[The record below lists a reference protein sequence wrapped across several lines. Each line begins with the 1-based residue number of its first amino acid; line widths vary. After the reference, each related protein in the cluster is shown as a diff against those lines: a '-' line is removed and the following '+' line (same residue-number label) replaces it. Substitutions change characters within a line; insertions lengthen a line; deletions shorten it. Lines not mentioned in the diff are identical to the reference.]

1 MISTKTKLLGGIFLL
16 LLGLQTIEPTPMIAD
31 ELPVIEGV
39 SKDDIS
45 RFEITQLGQKIRF
58 EKENGI
64 WMIKAP
70 FVAKADQSRVKALL
84 LQFRKSISMDVML
97 ERGEEDRYGL
107 DASHSIVMEVWT
119 TASQDPVI
127 SFTLGN
133 DAAAGSTFVRLS
145 KSDQVYR
152 ARIGG
157 RHRYDFPHE
166 QWKNQVLFDFSLQE
180 LQKLEIV
187 TESLQYTLYKE
198 ENRWQLD
205 PNPGWVLDQ
214 NKTQKV
220 LTRLGTLRIG
230 RIYPEPLPKVDAT
243 LRFVG
248 EFLSKEA
255 RLAVDDSV
263 IVEIEGVRYQSAAS
277 VLLPLTR
284 EPQFLRDKH
293 ILQFDPRTALDTI
306 AFVAGEQKITLQQD
320 LSNGFWRV
328 LSPQGM
334 DIDLKQVFFM
344 VNSLAGAEAEDFVVH
359 PQEWKPQFSIVLRML
374 SGEEEILEIGE
385 REGRTYRARKGA
397 IDCIL
402 SKEIVEKIL
411 RAFGRGIE

>member
-16 LLGLQTIEPTPMIAD
+16 LLGLQTIEPAPMIAD
-31 ELPVIEGV
+31 ALPVIEGV

-45 RFEITQLGQKIRF
+45 RFELTQLGQKIRF
-58 EKENGI
+58 EKEIGT

-97 ERGEEDRYGL
+97 ERGEEERYGL

-119 TASQDPVI
+119 ADTKEPTI

-157 RHRYDFPHE
+157 RHRYDFPHD

-180 LQKLEIV
+180 LQQLEV
-187 TESLQYTLYKE
+187 ATENLQYTLYKE
-198 ENRWQLD
+198 ENRWKMD
-205 PNPGWVLDQ
+205 PHPGWVMDQ
-214 NKTQKV
+214 DKTQKV

-230 RIYPEPLPKVDAT
+230 RVYPEALPRVDAT

-248 EFLSKEA
+248 ESLSKEA
-255 RLAVDDSV
+255 RLAVDDS
-263 IVEIEGVRYQSAAS
+263 A
-277 VLLPLTR
+277 
-284 EPQFLRDKH
+284 
-293 ILQFDPRTALDTI
+293 
-306 AFVAGEQKITLQQD
+306 
-320 LSNGFWRV
+320 
-328 LSPQGM
+328 
-334 DIDLKQVFFM
+334 
-344 VNSLAGAEAEDFVVH
+344 
-359 PQEWKPQFSIVLRML
+359 
-374 SGEEEILEIGE
+374 
-385 REGRTYRARKGA
+385 
-397 IDCIL
+397 
-402 SKEIVEKIL
+402 IVEKGSAIKVL
-411 RAFGRGIE
+411 HRFCFL